1 MIGNDVYNHKEE
13 DLGDIKE
20 IMLDMC
26 SGKVAYAVLS
36 FGGFLRYGRK
46 IIRGALNAFSV
57 PSRPK
62 SDVSQHTHRRN
73 CKAIPRKVQVNRCH
87 RRIITH
93 ARPLTS
99 LLNSGGF

>member
-36 FGGFLRYGRK
+36 FGGFLGMVGEK
-46 IIRGALNAFSV
+46 LFAV
-57 PSRPK
+57 P
-62 SDVSQHTHRRN
+62 
-73 CKAIPRKVQVNRCH
+73 
-87 RRIITH
+87 
-93 ARPLTS
+93 
-99 LLNSGGF
+99 